1 MDGRAPS
8 LLRHDS
14 PDGQNHDA
22 SLMLVNVWVPLQQ
35 ITQPLVLADGRSI
48 DRRRHQLR
56 YGLATNAFLERDD
69 DMAINDIWT
78 FLHDPGQRWYLR
90 SEMDHRS
97 AYVFNTL
104 GTPHGA
110 CTLPGEEV
118 AERCYRALEEAESAV
133 AAGDRGAL
141 VDALAPVAGIEV
153 PDGTPPALRAAIA
166 EMVDVADAARDDAE
180 AVCGDRAAEWSAASH
195 AARQRVV
202 RMSLELR
209 LVVNVEP
216 APSQAEQRSFA
227 ESTGP

>member
-1 MDGRAPS
+1 
-8 LLRHDS
+8 
-14 PDGQNHDA
+14 
-22 SLMLVNVWVPLQQ
+22 
-35 ITQPLVLADGRSI
+35 
-48 DRRRHQLR
+48 
-56 YGLATNAFLERDD
+56 
-69 DMAINDIWT
+69 MAINDIWT

-118 AERCYRALEEAESAV
+118 AERCYRALEDAEAAV
-133 AAGDRGAL
+133 AAGDRRAL
-141 VDALAPVAGIEV
+141 VDAVGPVAGLEA
-153 PDGTPPALRAAIA
+153 PDDTPPALRAAID
-166 EMVDVADAARDDAE
+166 EMVTVAEAACNDPE

-202 RMSLELR
+202 RMSIELR

-216 APSQAEQRSFA
+216 SPSDEH
-227 ESTGP
+227 GPSLVARG